1 MDRHEAKALLEGAG
15 VGLADA
21 DVDELVRR
29 TEGWPVGLY
38 LAALAVKAGG
48 PRTAVRPAF
57 TGDDRFMA
65 DYLRSELLAHL
76 PQPRV
81 AFLTRTAVLDRMSG
95 PLCDAVLAADRSR
108 LVLESLEGSN
118 LLVVPLDR
126 HREWYRYHH
135 LFRELL
141 QAELDRREPELI
153 RELHARAAAWC
164 EANGL
169 PEMAI
174 DHAQAAEDAD
184 RVARLVAIL
193 ASPPTPAA
201 ASTPPAGGWHGSR
214 TGGWSSATQR
224 SPCAG
229 PGSRRCWAGRRGPS
243 AGRPPPSGRRPPER
257 PPTAAPSRAG
267 WP

>member
-1 MDRHEAKALLEGAG
+1 
-15 VGLADA
+15 
-21 DVDELVRR
+21 
-29 TEGWPVGLY
+29 
-38 LAALAVKAGG
+38 
-48 PRTAVRPAF
+48 
-57 TGDDRFMA
+57 
-65 DYLRSELLAHL
+65 
-76 PQPRV
+76 
-81 AFLTRTAVLDRMSG
+81 MSG
-95 PLCDAVLAADRSR
+95 PLCDAVLAASRSR

-153 RELHARAAAWC
+153 LELHTRAAAWC

-184 RVARLVAIL
+184 RVARLVALQAQPAYAGGRVDTAQPL
-193 ASPPTPAA
+193 AGLVRGPGLTERYPAVAVLGTWLQALLGRPAGAERWAA
-201 ASTPPAGGWHGSR
+201 AAERGTAPG
-214 TGGWSSATQR
+214 R
-224 SPCAG
+224 S
-229 PGSRRCWAGRRGPS
+229 
-243 AGRPPPSGRRPPER
+243 
-257 PPTAAPSRAG
+257 PTAAPSRAG